1 MLEEISDAFCGGIHL
16 DIPGH
21 GGHECAAFLPR
32 TQMVLET
39 LLATVLMEPRLK
51 RFLLVLL
58 CLVFGVE
65 IGYKLCSR
73 SALYLLNPCHVTTM
87 FQIYLLASKPSQLS
101 FSILRVMMHYV
112 YGAAIAILFPD
123 TLARFFPGEVLNY
136 WLQHLLIFFVVPPYL
151 VYIWGPQCLEPFRE
165 WSWNVFA
172 GIFFGI
178 QHLYVMTPLAL
189 ITHVNLNYVMCP
201 AYVDP
206 FRGPYY
212 RTYAVIHQALCLLI
226 LGKLYTFLVK
236 LFVGLLPSPHM
247 SGKKSS

>member
-1 MLEEISDAFCGGIHL
+1 
-16 DIPGH
+16 
-21 GGHECAAFLPR
+21 
-32 TQMVLET
+32 MVLET
-39 LLATVLMEPRLK
+39 LLATVLMVGFGAYAFRKYSLPRHFPVMEEPRLK

-123 TLARFFPGEVLNY
+123 TLARFVKCSTTGFNTYLSSL
-136 WLQHLLIFFVVPPYL
+136 WCPPYL